1 MNIEDKNAQLF
12 QKKKI
17 SLKNRLN
24 LNNVLKKDNFND
36 FIKIK
41 RKLKKEIR
49 DLKNEKNKV

>member
-1 MNIEDKNAQLF
+1 MNIENKDHQLF

-24 LNNVLKKDNFND
+24 LNNVLKKDSFND
-36 FIKIK
+36 FVKIK
-41 RKLKKEIR
+41 RKLKREIR